1 MLFELLD
8 ILVLNLALS
17 EDVIAQVRVLA
28 NHLLNLLQVRQ
39 FDIFGILLQSLKQI
53 WLVLINLILY
63 FCVINYNFI
72 FVRF

>member
-1 MLFELLD
+1 
-8 ILVLNLALS
+8 
-17 EDVIAQVRVLA
+17 
-28 NHLLNLLQVRQ
+28 LNLLQVRQ

-63 FCVINYNFI
+63 FCVINYNFV